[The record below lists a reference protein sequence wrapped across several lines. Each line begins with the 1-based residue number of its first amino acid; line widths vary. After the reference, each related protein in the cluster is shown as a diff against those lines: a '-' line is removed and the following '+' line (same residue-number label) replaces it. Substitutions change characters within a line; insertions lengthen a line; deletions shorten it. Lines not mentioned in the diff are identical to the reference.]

1 MSLSAKQIFGGIK
14 AYVLI
19 SLGLLLYTS
28 GWVIFLIPNQLVG
41 GGVSGIGVLL
51 YYASGFPVSYT
62 FFIVNVILLAVAL
75 KILGRGFGVKT
86 VYAIITA
93 TLCFE
98 FLPQWI
104 PQDFIQEVAIENG
117 KLLSAIIGGVLSG
130 LGIGLTFTQGGS
142 TGGTDIV
149 ALIISKYRNI
159 SPGRMILWMDVV
171 IISCSLLVSQEPS
184 MGLKLAIVIYGFIL
198 IGVVS
203 YSIDLVLSGTKQ
215 SMQVFIFSGQYERIA
230 ERIAGEMQ
238 RGVSLLPAQG
248 WFSKTE
254 SKVLL
259 VIVRRTEINIVYRIV
274 KEEDKDAFLSVGS
287 VMGVYGKG
295 FDAIRK

>member
-1 MSLSAKQIFGGIK
+1 MSLSAKQILGGIK
-14 AYVLI
+14 TYLFI
-19 SLGLLLYTS
+19 TLGLLLYTS
-28 GWVIFLIPNQLVG
+28 GWVIFLIPNELVG

-51 YYASGFPVSYT
+51 YYATGFPVSYT
-62 FFIVNVILLAVAL
+62 FFIVNAILLAIAL
-75 KILGRGFGVKT
+75 KILGKGFGVKT
-86 VYAIITA
+86 VYAIIVA

-104 PQDFIQEVAIENG
+104 PLDFIQEVAIENG
-117 KLLSAIIGGVLSG
+117 KLLSAIFGGVLSG

-142 TGGTDIV
+142 TGGTDII
-149 ALIISKYRNI
+149 ALIISKYRNV

-171 IISCSLLVSQEPS
+171 IISCSLLVSNEPS
-184 MGLKLAIVIYGFIL
+184 IGLKLAVVIYGFIL

-203 YSIDLVLSGTKQ
+203 YVIDLVLSGTKQ
-215 SMQVFIFSGQYERIA
+215 SMQVFIFSGQHERIA

-254 SKVLL
+254 GKLLL

>member
-1 MSLSAKQIFGGIK
+1 MSMSVKQIFGGVK
-14 AYVLI
+14 TYVLI
-19 SLGLLLYTS
+19 TLGLLLYTS

-51 YYASGFPVSYT
+51 YYATGFPVSYT
-62 FFIVNVILLAVAL
+62 FFIINAILLSVAL
-75 KILGRGFGVKT
+75 KILGRGFGIKT

-149 ALIISKYRNI
+149 ALIISKYRNV

-171 IISCSLLVSQEPS
+171 IISCSLLVSEEPS
-184 MGLKLAIVIYGFIL
+184 MGLKLAVVIYGFIL

-215 SMQVFIFSGQYERIA
+215 SLQVFIFSGCHERIA

-295 FDAIRK
+295 FDTIRK